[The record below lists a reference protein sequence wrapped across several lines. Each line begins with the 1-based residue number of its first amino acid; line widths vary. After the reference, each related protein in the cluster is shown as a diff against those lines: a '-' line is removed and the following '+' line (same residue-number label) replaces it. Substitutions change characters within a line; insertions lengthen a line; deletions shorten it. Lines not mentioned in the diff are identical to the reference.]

1 MSTAEMVNHDRRR
14 FLTASATVVGG
25 VGVAFVAVPF
35 LASWAPSER
44 ARAAGA
50 PIEIDISRLEPG
62 ARVVV
67 EWRGRPVW
75 VLNRTEAMLAS
86 LPEVVGDLRD
96 PESNESQQPPY
107 TQNSIR
113 AREAMP
119 NIFVVIGVCTHLGCS
134 PQYRPEIAPDDLG
147 PNWKGGFFCACHGS
161 RFDLAGRVYRGVP
174 APTNLVIPPYT
185 FISDTRVLVGEDSEA
200 A

>member
-1 MSTAEMVNHDRRR
+1 
-14 FLTASATVVGG
+14 
-25 VGVAFVAVPF
+25 
-35 LASWAPSER
+35 
-44 ARAAGA
+44 
-50 PIEIDISRLEPG
+50 
-62 ARVVV
+62 
-67 EWRGRPVW
+67 
-75 VLNRTEAMLAS
+75 VLNRTEAMLER
-86 LPEVVGDLRD
+86 LPEVVDELRD

-107 TQNSIR
+107 TQNLIR
-113 AREAMP
+113 AREATP